1 MTRPHTIAEVQFQQM
16 AEQGRPMSEAPLRC
30 SCGWLGTSGTF
41 DSHRGPTVDTERIR
55 RNQAAWRERQVAAA

>member
-30 SCGWLGTSGTF
+30 SCGAWTTSGQWS
-41 DSHRGPTVDTERIR
+41 DHRGDTVDQERVK
-55 RNQAAWRERQVAAA
+55 RNQAAWRSRQVAAA